1 MQMTP
6 LEDITSWW
14 WVRHAPVVGYDGIIY
29 GSQDVPA
36 DTSDEEAYQSLA
48 KGLPD
53 DAIWV
58 TSHLKRTH
66 VTADA
71 IGQAGL
77 KQPERLIEQGLGEQ
91 NFGNWQD
98 MTYAQQDADWR
109 ARYGAESMHKFWYC
123 PADHRPEGG
132 ESFVDMINRVSEV
145 INRMNETHRGRN
157 SDNIAAPVCFVH
169 PGYNFCHPINH
180 IDKTLTTFGAVIR
193 RAVPEL
199 VHGLCAITGA
209 PVRILLGIGH
219 ILPVA
224 KVLFPQTL
232 FNQAL
237 RVLQSCLTDGICG
250 NMRTF

>member
-157 SDNIAAPVCFVH
+157 IVAVAHGGTIRAALALALALDPDRAFSFQTENLSTTRIDHVRGPGTGGDWRVAFINKRAGNKAPASRQIA
-169 PGYNFCHPINH
+169 
-180 IDKTLTTFGAVIR
+180 
-193 RAVPEL
+193 
-199 VHGLCAITGA
+199 
-209 PVRILLGIGH
+209 
-219 ILPVA
+219 
-224 KVLFPQTL
+224 
-232 FNQAL
+232 
-237 RVLQSCLTDGICG
+237 
-250 NMRTF
+250 

>member
-1 MQMTP
+1 LPDISNCQNQGPADMQMTP

-157 SDNIAAPVCFVH
+157 IVAVAHGGTIRAALALALALDPDRAFSFQTENLSTTRIDHVRGPGTGGDWRVAFINKRAGNKAPASRQIA
-169 PGYNFCHPINH
+169 
-180 IDKTLTTFGAVIR
+180 
-193 RAVPEL
+193 
-199 VHGLCAITGA
+199 
-209 PVRILLGIGH
+209 
-219 ILPVA
+219 
-224 KVLFPQTL
+224 
-232 FNQAL
+232 
-237 RVLQSCLTDGICG
+237 
-250 NMRTF
+250 

>member
-1 MQMTP
+1 MLMTP
-6 LEDITSWW
+6 LEDVTSWW

-77 KQPERLIEQGLGEQ
+77 KHPERLIEQGLGEQ

-109 ARYGAESMHKFWYC
+109 ARYGAESMHKFCSTRTC
-123 PADHRPEGG
+123 PCTSSGTARR
-132 ESFVDMINRVSEV
+132 I
-145 INRMNETHRGRN
+145 T
-157 SDNIAAPVCFVH
+157 AP
-169 PGYNFCHPINH
+169 
-180 IDKTLTTFGAVIR
+180 
-193 RAVPEL
+193 
-199 VHGLCAITGA
+199 
-209 PVRILLGIGH
+209 
-219 ILPVA
+219 
-224 KVLFPQTL
+224 KVV
-232 FNQAL
+232 
-237 RVLQSCLTDGICG
+237 RVLSI
-250 NMRTF
+250 

>member
-132 ESFVDMINRVSEV
+132 ESFVDMIDRVAEV
-145 INRMNETHRGRN
+145 ITRMNETHRGRN
-157 SDNIAAPVCFVH
+157 IVAVAHGGTIRAALALALGLDPDRAFSFQTENLSTTRIDHVKGPGTGGDWRVAFINKRAGNKAPASRQIA
-169 PGYNFCHPINH
+169 
-180 IDKTLTTFGAVIR
+180 
-193 RAVPEL
+193 
-199 VHGLCAITGA
+199 
-209 PVRILLGIGH
+209 
-219 ILPVA
+219 
-224 KVLFPQTL
+224 
-232 FNQAL
+232 
-237 RVLQSCLTDGICG
+237 
-250 NMRTF
+250 